1 MAPAYHLDPEIATA
15 QDLPEPARRKSQLS
29 GARSIARRSGG
40 VTRGRTPRP
49 ADRAE
54 TAITLEACPACPWK
68 GFYFNLHT
76 ALLDWQ
82 FGPFPLLI
90 LAACVAAGIWYLRAD
105 WALATRG
112 RKWKAQRTIS
122 FFAGLI
128 TVDLALQ
135 SPVATLTGSY
145 FEAHVIQHLLL
156 MMIAPALLSMGAP
169 MTLILQ
175 TSSRRTKTRWLRL
188 FHSQGFAVLSHP
200 LVVWVLY
207 YGVML
212 AFFLTP
218 LIGFAMNHMWLM
230 DIINLS
236 FLFGA
241 TLFWWPMIGLD
252 PIPRWGASYP
262 IRMVNLLIGV
272 PLESFLAIALL
283 SSRQTIAPMYSLAST
298 HAGAGVLWVLSELLT
313 VAAVIPIYFQWMAS
327 EDRKTA
333 REDARLDA
341 EAARSMPSEL
351 HDDNAAR
358 QGPAPRVE
366 RLSAQRVLITD
377 NASPCPDR
385 PLPPFL
391 PKGRIAAAGP
401 KCHL

>member
-1 MAPAYHLDPEIATA
+1 ME
-15 QDLPEPARRKSQLS
+15 
-29 GARSIARRSGG
+29 
-40 VTRGRTPRP
+40 
-49 ADRAE
+49 RA
-54 TAITLEACPACPWK
+54 
-68 GFYFNLHT
+68 YFNLHT

-82 FGPFPLLI
+82 FGPFPLLV
-90 LAACVAAGIWYLRAD
+90 LAACIAAGIWYLRAD
-105 WALATRG
+105 WTLATRG
-112 RKWKAQRTIS
+112 RRWKARRTVS

-156 MMIAPALLSMGAP
+156 MIIAPALMAMGAP

-175 TSSRRTKTRWLRL
+175 TSSRRAKTAWLRI
-188 FHSQGFAVLSHP
+188 FHSKWFAVLSHP

-218 LIGFAMNHMWLM
+218 TIGFAMSHMWLM
-230 DIINLS
+230 DLINLG

-262 IRMVNLLIGV
+262 LRMVNLLIGV

-283 SSRQTIAPMYSLAST
+283 SSRQTIAPMYSL
-298 HAGAGVLWVLSELLT
+298 
-313 VAAVIPIYFQWMAS
+313 
-327 EDRKTA
+327 
-333 REDARLDA
+333 
-341 EAARSMPSEL
+341 
-351 HDDNAAR
+351 
-358 QGPAPRVE
+358 
-366 RLSAQRVLITD
+366 
-377 NASPCPDR
+377 
-385 PLPPFL
+385 
-391 PKGRIAAAGP
+391 
-401 KCHL
+401 

>member
-1 MAPAYHLDPEIATA
+1 ME
-15 QDLPEPARRKSQLS
+15 
-29 GARSIARRSGG
+29 
-40 VTRGRTPRP
+40 
-49 ADRAE
+49 RA
-54 TAITLEACPACPWK
+54 
-68 GFYFNLHT
+68 YFNLHT

-82 FGPFPLLI
+82 FGPFPLLV
-90 LAACVAAGIWYLRAD
+90 LAACIAAGIWYLRAD
-105 WALATRG
+105 WTLATRG
-112 RKWKAQRTIS
+112 RRWKARRTVS

-156 MMIAPALLSMGAP
+156 MIIAPALMAMGAP

-175 TSSRRTKTRWLRL
+175 TSSRRAKTAWLRI
-188 FHSQGFAVLSHP
+188 FHSKWFAVLSHP

-218 LIGFAMNHMWLM
+218 TIGFAMSHMWLM
-230 DIINLS
+230 DLINLG

-262 IRMVNLLIGV
+262 LRMVNLLIGV

-283 SSRQTIAPMYSLAST
+283 SSRQTIAPMYSLSST
-298 HAGAGVLWVLSELLT
+298 HAGAGVLWVLTELLT
-313 VAAVIPIYFQWMAS
+313 VAAVIPIYFQLMAS

-341 EAARSMPSEL
+341 EAAQLASTKARGTEERARDPHAGWTDFRPST
-351 HDDNAAR
+351 
-358 QGPAPRVE
+358 
-366 RLSAQRVLITD
+366 S
-377 NASPCPDR
+377 
-385 PLPPFL
+385 
-391 PKGRIAAAGP
+391 
-401 KCHL
+401 

>member
-1 MAPAYHLDPEIATA
+1 MPVE
-15 QDLPEPARRKSQLS
+15 R
-29 GARSIARRSGG
+29 
-40 VTRGRTPRP
+40 V
-49 ADRAE
+49 
-54 TAITLEACPACPWK
+54 
-68 GFYFNLHT
+68 YFNLHT

-122 FFAGLI
+122 FFAGLV

-236 FLFGA
+236 FLLGA

-351 HDDNAAR
+351 HETTLRAKD
-358 QGPAPRVE
+358 
-366 RLSAQRVLITD
+366 
-377 NASPCPDR
+377 
-385 PLPPFL
+385 LPPGWNDFR
-391 PKGRIAAAGP
+391 PSAS
-401 KCHL
+401 

>member
-1 MAPAYHLDPEIATA
+1 MS
-15 QDLPEPARRKSQLS
+15 PARRTRDRSSKKAAP
-29 GARSIARRSGG
+29 ARSTDPRTWQAPLPISWSPALPFGACQWSG
-40 VTRGRTPRP
+40 V
-49 ADRAE
+49 
-54 TAITLEACPACPWK
+54 
-68 GFYFNLHT
+68 YFNLHT

-82 FGPFPLLI
+82 LGPFPLLV
-90 LAACVAAGIWYLRAD
+90 LTACIAAGIWYLRAD
-105 WALATRG
+105 WVLATRG
-112 RKWKAQRTIS
+112 RKWKAQRTAS
-122 FFAGLI
+122 FFAGLV

-135 SPVATLTGSY
+135 SPVATLTDSY

-156 MMIAPALLSMGAP
+156 MIIAPALMSMGAP

-175 TSSRRTKTRWLRL
+175 TSSRRTKTIWLHI
-188 FHSQGFAVLSHP
+188 FHSRWFAVLSHP
-200 LVVWVLY
+200 LSVWVLY

-218 LIGFAMNHMWLM
+218 AIGFAMNHMWLM
-230 DIINLS
+230 DLINLG

-262 IRMVNLLIGV
+262 LRIVNLLIGV

-283 SSRQTIAPMYSLAST
+283 SSHQTIAPMYTLSST

-313 VAAVIPIYFQWMAS
+313 VVAVIPIYFQWMAS

-341 EAARSMPSEL
+341 EAM
-351 HDDNAAR
+351 AAQT
-358 QGPAPRVE
+358 QGPGGLPTSSPAGWGEVRP
-366 RLSAQRVLITD
+366 SA
-377 NASPCPDR
+377 S
-385 PLPPFL
+385 
-391 PKGRIAAAGP
+391 
-401 KCHL
+401 

>member
-1 MAPAYHLDPEIATA
+1 ME
-15 QDLPEPARRKSQLS
+15 
-29 GARSIARRSGG
+29 
-40 VTRGRTPRP
+40 
-49 ADRAE
+49 RA
-54 TAITLEACPACPWK
+54 
-68 GFYFNLHT
+68 YFNLHT

-82 FGPFPLLI
+82 FGPFPLLV
-90 LAACVAAGIWYLRAD
+90 LAACIAAGIWYLRAD
-105 WALATRG
+105 WTLATRG
-112 RKWKAQRTIS
+112 RRWKARRTVS

-156 MMIAPALLSMGAP
+156 MIIAPALMAMGAP

-175 TSSRRTKTRWLRL
+175 TSSRRAKTAWLRI
-188 FHSQGFAVLSHP
+188 FHSKWFAVLSYP

-218 LIGFAMNHMWLM
+218 TIGFAMSHMWLM
-230 DIINLS
+230 DLINLG

-262 IRMVNLLIGV
+262 LRMVNLLIGV

-283 SSRQTIAPMYSLAST
+283 SSRQTIAPMYSLSST
-298 HAGAGVLWVLSELLT
+298 HAGAGVLWVLTELLT

-341 EAARSMPSEL
+341 EAAQLASTKARGTEERARDPHAGWTDFRPST
-351 HDDNAAR
+351 
-358 QGPAPRVE
+358 
-366 RLSAQRVLITD
+366 S
-377 NASPCPDR
+377 
-385 PLPPFL
+385 
-391 PKGRIAAAGP
+391 
-401 KCHL
+401 

>member
-1 MAPAYHLDPEIATA
+1 ME
-15 QDLPEPARRKSQLS
+15 
-29 GARSIARRSGG
+29 
-40 VTRGRTPRP
+40 
-49 ADRAE
+49 RA
-54 TAITLEACPACPWK
+54 
-68 GFYFNLHT
+68 YFNLHT
-76 ALLDWQ
+76 AQLDWQ
-82 FGPFPLLI
+82 YGPFPHLV
-90 LAACVAAGIWYLRAD
+90 LAACIAAGIWYLRAD
-105 WALATRG
+105 WTLATRG
-112 RKWKAQRTIS
+112 RRWKARRTVS

-156 MMIAPALLSMGAP
+156 MIIAPALMAMGAP

-175 TSSRRTKTRWLRL
+175 TSSRRAKTAWLRI
-188 FHSQGFAVLSHP
+188 FHSKWFAVLSHP

-218 LIGFAMNHMWLM
+218 TIGFAMSHMWLM
-230 DIINLS
+230 DLINLG

-262 IRMVNLLIGV
+262 LRMVNLLIGV

-283 SSRQTIAPMYSLAST
+283 SSRQTIAPMYSLSST
-298 HAGAGVLWVLSELLT
+298 HAGAGVLWVLTELLT

-341 EAARSMPSEL
+341 EAAQLASTKARGTEERARDPHAGWTDFRPST
-351 HDDNAAR
+351 
-358 QGPAPRVE
+358 
-366 RLSAQRVLITD
+366 S
-377 NASPCPDR
+377 
-385 PLPPFL
+385 
-391 PKGRIAAAGP
+391 
-401 KCHL
+401 

>member
-1 MAPAYHLDPEIATA
+1 ME
-15 QDLPEPARRKSQLS
+15 R
-29 GARSIARRSGG
+29 
-40 VTRGRTPRP
+40 V
-49 ADRAE
+49 
-54 TAITLEACPACPWK
+54 
-68 GFYFNLHT
+68 YFNPHT

-90 LAACVAAGIWYLRAD
+90 LAACIAAGIWYLRAD

-112 RKWKAQRTIS
+112 RKWRAQRTAS
-122 FFAGLI
+122 FFAGLV

-145 FEAHVIQHLLL
+145 FEAHVVQHLLL
-156 MMIAPALLSMGAP
+156 MIIAPALLSMGAP

-175 TSSRRTKTRWLRL
+175 TSNRRTKTVWLRI
-188 FHSQGFAVLSHP
+188 FHSKGFAVLSHP

-218 LIGFAMNHMWLM
+218 LIGFAMNRMWLM
-230 DIINLS
+230 DLINLG

-262 IRMVNLLIGV
+262 LRMVNLLIGV

-283 SSRQTIAPMYSLAST
+283 SSRQTIAPMYSLSST

-341 EAARSMPSEL
+341 QASRAALSRTPS
-351 HDDNAAR
+351 
-358 QGPAPRVE
+358 
-366 RLSAQRVLITD
+366 
-377 NASPCPDR
+377 
-385 PLPPFL
+385 
-391 PKGRIAAAGP
+391 AAGRASDSAAGWNGFRP
-401 KCHL
+401 SAS

>member
-1 MAPAYHLDPEIATA
+1 MPME
-15 QDLPEPARRKSQLS
+15 R
-29 GARSIARRSGG
+29 
-40 VTRGRTPRP
+40 V
-49 ADRAE
+49 
-54 TAITLEACPACPWK
+54 
-68 GFYFNLHT
+68 YFNLHT

-90 LAACVAAGIWYLRAD
+90 LAACIAAGVWYLRAD

-112 RKWKAQRTIS
+112 RKWRAQRTAS

-156 MMIAPALLSMGAP
+156 MIIAPALMSMGAP

-175 TSSRRTKTRWLRL
+175 TSSRRTKTTWLRI
-188 FHSQGFAVLSHP
+188 FHSKGFAVLSHP

-230 DIINLS
+230 DLINLG

-262 IRMVNLLIGV
+262 LRMVNLLIGV

-283 SSRQTIAPMYSLAST
+283 SSRQTIAPMYSLSST

-313 VAAVIPIYFQWMAS
+313 VVAVIPIYFQWMAS

-341 EAARSMPSEL
+341 EATRAAPSGTYGSAERAK
-351 HDDNAAR
+351 D
-358 QGPAPRVE
+358 PRAGWNDFWH
-366 RLSAQRVLITD
+366 SA
-377 NASPCPDR
+377 S
-385 PLPPFL
+385 
-391 PKGRIAAAGP
+391 
-401 KCHL
+401 

>member
-1 MAPAYHLDPEIATA
+1 MP
-15 QDLPEPARRKSQLS
+15 
-29 GARSIARRSGG
+29 G
-40 VTRGRTPRP
+40 VPMERV
-49 ADRAE
+49 
-54 TAITLEACPACPWK
+54 
-68 GFYFNLHT
+68 YFNLHT

-82 FGPFPLLI
+82 FGPFPLLV
-90 LAACVAAGIWYLRAD
+90 LAACIAAGIWYLQAD
-105 WALATRG
+105 WTLATRG
-112 RKWKAQRTIS
+112 RRWKARRTVS

-128 TVDLALQ
+128 IVDLALQ

-145 FEAHVIQHLLL
+145 FEAHVVQHLLL
-156 MMIAPALLSMGAP
+156 MIIAPALMAMGAP

-175 TSSRRTKTRWLRL
+175 TSSRRAKTAWLRI
-188 FHSQGFAVLSHP
+188 FHSNGFAVLSHP

-218 LIGFAMNHMWLM
+218 AIGFAMSHMWLM
-230 DIINLS
+230 DIINLG

-262 IRMVNLLIGV
+262 LRMVNLLIGV

-283 SSRQTIAPMYSLAST
+283 SSRQTIAPMYSLSST
-298 HAGAGVLWVLSELLT
+298 HAGAGVLWVLTELLT

-341 EAARSMPSEL
+341 EAAQLASTKARGTEERARDPHAGWTDFRPS
-351 HDDNAAR
+351 
-358 QGPAPRVE
+358 
-366 RLSAQRVLITD
+366 
-377 NASPCPDR
+377 AS
-385 PLPPFL
+385 
-391 PKGRIAAAGP
+391 
-401 KCHL
+401 